1 MKVSKM
7 FTLMCSFW
15 AKYILVE
22 LKKYIGVIFHD
33 TEEWYKICR
42 GINVSFQNW
51 HEEFGRFWPEH
62 LKVSKIFTLMGSFWT
77 KYILFELKRYRG
89 FIFHDTE
96 EWSKTWR
103 KTDLWFGKWHGE
115 FGKFSP
121 DHLKVSKFGRWWDP
135 FVKSRKRLS
144 LKFTRQWRMM
154 QNLKRNWLDISK
166 LTGIWRILTLTLWK
180 SETYALKSDPL
191 TTVYNVWAKKSTDE
205 LYLMAVKI
213 DAKFEGKLTC
223 ACQKWHE
230 ELVNLHRLKQ
240 MNSTFNKTFYAC
252 LTELLFL
259 RYK

>member
-1 MKVSKM
+1 M
-7 FTLMCSFW
+7 FASIYFDALW
-15 AKYILVE
+15 
-22 LKKYIGVIFHD
+22 
-33 TEEWYKICR
+33 
-42 GINVSFQNW
+42 
-51 HEEFGRFWPEH
+51 
-62 LKVSKIFTLMGSFWT
+62 
-77 KYILFELKRYRG
+77 
-89 FIFHDTE
+89 
-96 EWSKTWR
+96 

-121 DHLKVSKFGRWWDP
+121 DHLKVWKFGRWWDP

-154 QNLKRNWLDISK
+154 QNLKKNWLDISK

-180 SETYALKSDPL
+180 SETYALKLDLL
-191 TTVYNVWAKKSTDE
+191 TTVYNVWAKKSTEE